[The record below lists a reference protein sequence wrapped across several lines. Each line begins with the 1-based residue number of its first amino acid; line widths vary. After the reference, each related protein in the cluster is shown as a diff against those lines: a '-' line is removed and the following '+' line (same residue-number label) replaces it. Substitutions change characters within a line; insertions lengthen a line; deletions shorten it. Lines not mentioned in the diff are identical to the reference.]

1 MTATGDGLVWYAAY
15 GSNLWSA
22 RFLTYLAGG
31 PVPLSP
37 TARVQAGARDPSPP
51 RDDRPARLP
60 GRVLFGRSS
69 AGWGGGGVAFLD
81 PEPEPEPGPAPGA
94 EPETGAAPAPGA
106 ECPVLGRLWLITAD
120 QFADVASQENGHP
133 VAPEAAH
140 PSAVAPGR
148 HLDVGPGWY
157 GRLLHLGDGP
167 DGHPILTFTCPDPRP
182 SALPRRPAHP
192 AYREVVARGLT
203 ETWGL
208 TVGEAAAYLAG
219 CDGGSAP
226 EAATSPNL
234 TGSARP
240 GRHLPA

>member
-1 MTATGDGLVWYAAY
+1 MTGPGDGLIWYAAY

-37 TARVQAGARDPSPP
+37 AGRVQAGARDPSPP
-51 RDDRPARLP
+51 LADRPARLP

-69 AGWGGGGVAFLD
+69 PGWGGGGVAFLD
-81 PEPEPEPGPAPGA
+81 PAPGPAP
-94 EPETGAAPAPGA
+94 AAASRDQ
-106 ECPVLGRLWLITAD
+106 VLGRLWLITAD

-133 VAPEAAH
+133 LPAEAAH
-140 PSAVAPGR
+140 PSALEPGG

-167 DGHPILTFTCPDPRP
+167 DGYPILTFTCPDPA
-182 SALPRRPAHP
+182 ALPRRPAHP
-192 AYREVVARGLT
+192 AYREVIARGLI

-208 TVGEAAAYLAG
+208 TAAEAAGYLGASHSNHV
-219 CDGGSAP
+219 D
-226 EAATSPNL
+226 ND
-234 TGSARP
+234 RQR
-240 GRHLPA
+240 RHSST